1 MQSTNTFEV
10 ARYGADLQ
18 RRIHDMPIGDP
29 MAGAPYGEY
38 LKSKGLGMVIGIVAS
53 VVTMGAA
60 MPLLASTVLATQ
72 IAGGVMMAGG
82 VLSGVGAVTGNKK
95 LSKIGGIMSLAG
107 GVGAL
112 GAGLAT
118 ANGVG
123 GAFASGSGSEALA
136 TMSSNF
142 MDSASSMSG
151 GLAYG
156 DRVAGAGAEKIA
168 GDFASKAATEQA
180 GAIPLDNIS
189 NGPPAA
195 SAAATPDPTIK
206 LPEAANPN
214 GTLTL
219 DSTQSAVDQSTQLG
233 TAGPTGVP
241 LEGTAVQPVTV
252 PPAPGDGL
260 KFSANDP
267 NAGVLNKELTK
278 GGGDSLLKDTNK
290 FLGDNKELLKTG
302 ANALEMGVKYGMGG
316 DASDAQMTEALNR
329 AKVYDAQAILLGT
342 QNAQAQFQLANQN
355 KKSVMLSANDPELDK
370 KLAAAKAAGAAIG
383 IIPTFGGGGVQQAP
397 GAQFGNSAQMAN
409 AQQVVR
415 PATYSQPTA
424 GILNKA
430 A

>member
-1 MQSTNTFEV
+1 MQSTNTFEL
-10 ARYGADLQ
+10 ARYGADLKH
-18 RRIHDMPIGDP
+18 RIHDMPIGDP
-29 MAGAPYGEY
+29 LAGAPYGEY
-38 LKSKGLGMVIGIVAS
+38 LKSKGLGMVLGVFAS
-53 VVTMGAA
+53 VATMGAA
-60 MPLLASTVLATQ
+60 MPLMAAGASLASQ

-95 LSKIGGIMSLAG
+95 LSKTGGIMSLAG

-112 GAGLAT
+112 AI
-118 ANGVG
+118 GVTG
-123 GAFASGSGSEALA
+123 GASGAVGQSLGSGSDALA
-136 TMSSNF
+136 TMSSSF
-142 MDSASSMSG
+142 MDSAKSVSG
-151 GLAYG
+151 GLLYSDQGANAAKG
-156 DRVAGAGAEKIA
+156 ASEIAVDAPADVAGTIN
-168 GDFASKAATEQA
+168 
-180 GAIPLDNIS
+180 PDNIS

-195 SAAATPDPTIK
+195 SAAPTPDPTIK
-206 LPEAANPN
+206 LPEAANPK

-219 DSTQSAVDQSTQLG
+219 DSTQTAVDQSTQLG
-233 TAGPTGVP
+233 AAGPTGVP
-241 LEGTAVQPVTV
+241 LEGTAVQPVTA

-267 NAGVLNKELTK
+267 NAGVINKELTK

-316 DASDAQMTEALNR
+316 DAADAQMAEALNR
-329 AKVYDAQAILLGT
+329 AKVYDAQAALLTT

-370 KLAAAKAAGAAIG
+370 KLAKAKAEGAAIG

-415 PATYSQPTA
+415 PSTYTQPTV

>member
-1 MQSTNTFEV
+1 MQSTNTFEL

-18 RRIHDMPIGDP
+18 RRMHDMPIGDP
-29 MAGAPYGEY
+29 LAGAPYGEY

-60 MPLLASTVLATQ
+60 MPLMAAGMSLASQ

-107 GVGAL
+107 GL
-112 GAGLAT
+112 GGLAI
-118 ANGVG
+118 GVTG
-123 GAFASGSGSEALA
+123 GASGAVGQSLGKGSDALA
-136 TMSSNF
+136 SMSSSF
-142 MDSASSMSG
+142 MDSAKSVSG
-151 GLAYG
+151 GLLYSNQGAN
-156 DRVAGAGAEKIA
+156 AAKGAGEIA
-168 GDFASKAATEQA
+168 VDAPADAAGT
-180 GAIPLDNIS
+180 INPDNIS

-195 SAAATPDPTIK
+195 SAAPTPDPTIK

-219 DSTQSAVDQSTQLG
+219 DSTQTAVDQSTQLG
-233 TAGPTGVP
+233 AAGPTGVP

-267 NAGVLNKELTK
+267 NAGVINKELTK

-316 DASDAQMTEALNR
+316 DASDAQMAEALNR
-329 AKVYDAQAILLGT
+329 AKVYDAQATLLGT

-415 PATYSQPTA
+415 QATYSQPTA
-424 GILNKA
+424 GVINRA